1 MGGRFVQQSNQQFA
15 GIRLPIF
22 LRHRRDGTP
31 LSLRCL
37 TDDHKWGRTEEVL
50 RQEAPGILI
59 YRRLNRPPTDIVG
72 ASLIEG
78 VKFGWFRQLGF
89 AFWDMWRMHLLGM
102 HSGLDDHD
110 LPYDPFYMFAWE
122 SVVPSEEVAIMKA
135 ELREQWRIKLQRHDI
150 NQKRIQEED
159 QEREETS

>member
-15 GIRLPIF
+15 GIRLPIPSWSRHALGFAEGIPQRLASLQRESLMCYIATLEEAKQDTYYRLPPPPPFVKWTTASPNRNERFSKF

-37 TDDHKWGRTEEVL
+37 TDDHKWGRTEEAL

-72 ASLIEG
+72 ASPIEG
-78 VKFGWFRQLGF
+78 VKFG
-89 AFWDMWRMHLLGM
+89 
-102 HSGLDDHD
+102 
-110 LPYDPFYMFAWE
+110 
-122 SVVPSEEVAIMKA
+122 
-135 ELREQWRIKLQRHDI
+135 
-150 NQKRIQEED
+150 
-159 QEREETS
+159 